1 VSGEAEPGAVICL
14 DADVLIY
21 AATPGHPIGVRIRA
35 LLDDPA
41 GLRLCGSTMLL
52 PELLIKPII
61 AEAQAESER
70 LEDYLRRIELWPAT
84 EGVGRLAAY
93 LGAEYRLD
101 TMDAMHLATA
111 VDGGADVFVTNNS
124 KDFDAKR
131 IAEIDVLYPDE
142 LPAPKRPRRGRAGR

>member
-1 VSGEAEPGAVICL
+1 MSDTEPGAVICF

-35 LLDDPA
+35 LLDDPG

-61 AEAQAESER
+61 ADAQDESSR
-70 LEDYLRRIELWPAT
+70 LEDYLRRIDLWPAT

-93 LGAEYRLD
+93 LGAEYGLD

-111 VDGGADVFVTNNS
+111 IDGGADAFLTNNS

-131 IAEIDVLYPDE
+131 IAEIDILFPDE
-142 LPAPKRPRRGRAGR
+142 LPAPKRPRRGRSRR